1 MKTQVSK
8 VLRKYLNEEKA
19 LEYSTK
25 LFPYEKRTTQSKY
38 KKSNKLNM
46 SMALQIKTL
55 VNYAEENLSDE
66 ELYSFLFNLG
76 KISIEENE
84 LSLAAEINNQ
94 IINKCSRN
102 SKLANISSYA
112 LLKLAKICF
121 KTNEYKKS
129 LEFAESA
136 KNCFFEQKDS
146 SGLYKADYLIGETHL
161 ELGNLEKSKHH
172 FEEAAKCLNY
182 KKDFHQLVTVENK
195 LGEVEYLL
203 ENYNKS
209 LTYYNRIL
217 IKFEQIEHNEHSA
230 ITHMKLGLV
239 FIKINQF
246 DAALLEFN
254 KGLFLALKIKN
265 SNLTAKIYLNKAKI
279 YLEKSDYKL
288 GMAYIKKAHDIA
300 DKLADESLL
309 ASVFAL
315 KGLLE
320 KLNKQYDL
328 AEEYLRTSLR
338 MNEELGDILNSA
350 AALNELG
357 KLFLELNHK
366 EEASSYFEDASNFY
380 KKAGHS
386 VLDSQIREF
395 KLYD

>member
-8 VLRKYLNEEKA
+8 VLRKYLNKEKA

-25 LFPYEKRTTQSKY
+25 LFPYEKRSTQSNY
-38 KKSNKLNM
+38 KKSHKLNM
-46 SMALQIKTL
+46 GMALQIKTL

-121 KTNEYKKS
+121 KTNELKKS
-129 LEFAESA
+129 MEFADSA
-136 KNCFFEQKDS
+136 KNCFYEQKDS
-146 SGLYKADYLIGETHL
+146 SGLFKADFLIGEIYL
-161 ELGNLEKSKHH
+161 ELGDLEKSKYH

-182 KKDFHQLVTVENK
+182 KKDFHQLLIVENK

-217 IKFEQIEHNEHSA
+217 IKFEQIEHKEHTA

-239 FIKINQF
+239 FIKIHQF
-246 DAALLEFN
+246 DSALLEFN
-254 KGLFLALKIKN
+254 KGLFLALKTKN
-265 SNLTAKIYLNKAKI
+265 FQLTAKIYLNKAKI
-279 YLEKSDYKL
+279 YLEKSEYKL
-288 GMAYIKKAHDIA
+288 GMAYVEKANNIA
-300 DKLADESLL
+300 NKLNDNSLL
-309 ASVFAL
+309 AAVFAL

-320 KLNKQYDL
+320 KLNKQFDL

-338 MNEELGDILNSA
+338 INEDLGDISNSA
-350 AALNELG
+350 ATLNELG
-357 KLFLELNHK
+357 KLFVELNHK
-366 EEASSYFEDASNFY
+366 EEASSYFKDASNFY
-380 KKAGHS
+380 KKAGYS

-395 KLYD
+395 KIND